1 MGSIKKIMVA
11 YGTRPEAIK
20 LAPVIQ
26 LLRADTRF
34 QTLIVSTGQHR
45 EMVNQVTDIFGFKP
59 DIDLALMHKRQ
70 PLNRIL
76 SRSLKGL
83 DHVLKQ
89 HKPDAVLVQGD
100 TSTAAS
106 AALAGFN
113 RRSKIVH
120 LEAGLRSYDLGS
132 PFPEEA
138 NRKIISAIATCHLTP
153 TQQAKNNLLKEG
165 IQESAVTVTGN
176 TVIDALRTVADRE
189 IGFSDLRVENAL
201 NTYRRHVIFTSHR
214 RENLATLEDIG
225 LALAALA
232 KKYSD
237 TGFYVPMHMNPKIE
251 KRLLPGI
258 ASLPNVIVTGPLPYD
273 QFVHLMKRS
282 NIIITDSGGIQEEAP
297 TLGIPALLIRETTE
311 RPEALASG
319 TVKLIGPN
327 PDTITRATVELLED
341 QFAYNSMK
349 KASHPYG
356 DGYAAERTVQVLAKL
371 FSLHVEAP
379 IPEFDP
385 GF

>member
-1 MGSIKKIMVA
+1 MGSTKKIMVA

-26 LLRADTRF
+26 LLRADSRF

-83 DHVLKQ
+83 DQVLKQ

-176 TVIDALRTVADRE
+176 TVIDALRTAADRE
-189 IGFSDLRVENAL
+189 VGFSDPRVANAL
-201 NTYRRHVIFTSHR
+201 NTYQRHVIFTSHR
-214 RENLATLEDIG
+214 RENLGTLGDIG

-237 TGFYVPMHMNPKIE
+237 IGFYVPMHMNPKIE

-258 ASLPNVIVTGPLPYD
+258 ASLSNVIVTGPLPYD
-273 QFVHLMKRS
+273 QFIHLMKRS
-282 NIIITDSGGIQEEAP
+282 DLIITDSGGIQEEAP

-319 TVKLIGPN
+319 AVKLIGPN

-341 QFAYNSMK
+341 QIAYNSMK
-349 KASHPYG
+349 KASNPYG
-356 DGYAAERTVQVLAKL
+356 DGHAAERTVQVLAKL
-371 FSLHVEAP
+371 FSLHVETP
-379 IPEFDP
+379 IPEFAP
-385 GF
+385 GI

>member
-1 MGSIKKIMVA
+1 MVA

-26 LLRADTRF
+26 LLRADSRF

-83 DHVLKQ
+83 DQVLKQ

-176 TVIDALRTVADRE
+176 TVIDALRTAADRE
-189 IGFSDLRVENAL
+189 VGFSDPRVANAL
-201 NTYRRHVIFTSHR
+201 NTYQRHVIFTSHR
-214 RENLATLEDIG
+214 RENLGTLGDIG

-237 TGFYVPMHMNPKIE
+237 IGFYVPMHMNPKIE

-258 ASLPNVIVTGPLPYD
+258 ASLSNVIVTGPLPYD
-273 QFVHLMKRS
+273 QFIHLMKRS
-282 NIIITDSGGIQEEAP
+282 DLIITDSGGIQEEAP

-319 TVKLIGPN
+319 AVKLIGPN

-341 QFAYNSMK
+341 QIAYNSMK
-349 KASHPYG
+349 KASNPYG
-356 DGYAAERTVQVLAKL
+356 DGHAAERTVQVLAKL
-371 FSLHVEAP
+371 FSLHVETP
-379 IPEFDP
+379 IPEFAP
-385 GF
+385 GI